1 MLKLFYDKT
10 SKYNAQRNNIYEY
23 YIINNMRRV
32 FAGGFIFSSLKI
44 IWTCTA
50 LIISLFDP
58 TNDSDI

>member
-10 SKYNAQRNNIYEY
+10 SKYNTQRNNIYEY

-44 IWTCTA
+44 I
-50 LIISLFDP
+50 
-58 TNDSDI
+58 